1 MALFKNMKKTI
12 KYIVSA
18 ALSLV
23 VFASCEN
30 KENRQHALVPVSD
43 LVSLMRDYSVMSS
56 DERAAA
62 YDADS
67 TAVKAFMLTLGVDE
81 PTDSLLLAWSRSR
94 VVDVFTPDVD
104 SVFQDRN
111 IVGQT
116 LGMILENAAEH
127 GLGLQERKYA
137 AVIYGRPESVLFVD
151 SVMLIALNHYLG
163 ADYQGYSHLP
173 HYQRAVK
180 TPEQLPYDLAEALVA
195 TEYPFEEGENTTLL
209 SRMLYEGALAFAKK
223 RLVDA
228 SSPAPA
234 LGYDEDTYQSLL
246 KSERDIWRAL
256 IENRLL
262 YDISPT
268 TARKLLLPG
277 PDVNLGNMNVPSRAG
292 RFIGYRIVESYMRQY
307 PEATLPE
314 LLSSSFCG
322 ATVPLES
329 YLQ

>member
-1 MALFKNMKKTI
+1 MKKTI

-18 ALSLV
+18 ALLLV

-81 PTDSLLLAWSRSR
+81 PTDSLLLAWSSSR
-94 VVDVFTPDVD
+94 AVEVFTPDVD
-104 SVFQDRN
+104 SVFPDRN
-111 IVGQT
+111 IVGKT
-116 LGMILENAAEH
+116 LGMIIDNAASLD
-127 GLGLQERKYA
+127 LGLPKRRYA
-137 AVIYGRPESVLFVD
+137 AVVYGRPESVLFVD

-163 ADYQGYSHLP
+163 ADYPGYSHLP

-180 TPEQLPYDLAEALVA
+180 TPEQLPYDISEALVA
-195 TEYPFEEGENTTLL
+195 TEYPYEEGESATLL
-209 SRMLYEGALAFAKK
+209 SRMLYEGALALAKT

-228 SSPAPA
+228 SSPATA
-234 LGYDEDTYQSLL
+234 LGYDEDTYQRLL
-246 KSERDIWRAL
+246 KTEGDIWRTL
-256 IENRLL
+256 VENRLL

-268 TARKLLLPG
+268 TSRKLLSPG

-292 RFIGYRIVESYMRQY
+292 RFIGYRIVESYMRKH
-307 PEATLPE
+307 PETTLSE
-314 LLSSSFCG
+314 LLSLSFYG
-322 ATVPLES
+322 TTVPLES

>member
-1 MALFKNMKKTI
+1 MKKTI

-30 KENRQHALVPVSD
+30 KENRQHAPVPVCD
-43 LVSLMRDYSVMSS
+43 LVSLMRDYSGMSS

-81 PTDSLLLAWSRSR
+81 PTDSLLLAWSSSR
-94 VVDVFTPDVD
+94 AVEVFTPDVD
-104 SVFQDRN
+104 SVFPDRN
-111 IVGQT
+111 IVGKT
-116 LGMILENAAEH
+116 LGMIIDNAASLD
-127 GLGLQERKYA
+127 LGLPKRRYA
-137 AVIYGRPESVLFVD
+137 AVVYGRPESVLFVD

-163 ADYQGYSHLP
+163 ADYPGYSHLP

-180 TPEQLPYDLAEALVA
+180 TPEQLPYDISEALVA
-195 TEYPFEEGENTTLL
+195 TEYPYEEGESATLL
-209 SRMLYEGALAFAKK
+209 SRMLYEGALALAKT

-228 SSPAPA
+228 SSPATA
-234 LGYDEDTYQSLL
+234 LGYDEDTYQRLL
-246 KSERDIWRAL
+246 KTEGDIWRTL
-256 IENRLL
+256 VENRLL

-268 TARKLLLPG
+268 TSRKLLSPG
-277 PDVNLGNMNVPSRAG
+277 PDVNLGNMNFPSCLG
-292 RFIGYRIVESYMRQY
+292 RFIGYRIVESYMRKH
-307 PEATLPE
+307 PETTLPE
-314 LLSSSFCG
+314 LLSLSFYG
-322 ATVPLES
+322 TTVPLES

>member
-1 MALFKNMKKTI
+1 MKKTI
-12 KYIVSA
+12 KYVVSA

-30 KENRQHALVPVSD
+30 KENRQHAPVPVCD
-43 LVSLMRDYSVMSS
+43 LVSLMRDYSGMSS

-81 PTDSLLLAWSRSR
+81 PTDSLLLAWSSSR
-94 VVDVFTPDVD
+94 AVEVFTPDVD
-104 SVFQDRN
+104 SVFPDRN
-111 IVGQT
+111 IVGKT
-116 LGMILENAAEH
+116 LGMIIDNAASLDP
-127 GLGLQERKYA
+127 GLPKRRYA
-137 AVIYGRPESVLFVD
+137 AVVYGRPESVLFVD

-163 ADYQGYSHLP
+163 ADYPGYSHLP

-180 TPEQLPYDLAEALVA
+180 TPEQLPYDISEALVA
-195 TEYPFEEGENTTLL
+195 TEYPYEEGESATLL
-209 SRMLYEGALAFAKK
+209 SRMLYEGALALAKT

-228 SSPAPA
+228 SSPATA
-234 LGYDEDTYQSLL
+234 LGYDEDTYQRLL
-246 KSERDIWRAL
+246 KTEGDIWRTL

-268 TARKLLLPG
+268 TSRKLLSPG
-277 PDVNLGNMNVPSRAG
+277 PDVNLGNINVPSRAG
-292 RFIGYRIVESYMRQY
+292 RFIGYCIVESYMRKH
-307 PEATLPE
+307 PETTLSE
-314 LLSSSFCG
+314 LLSLSFYG
-322 ATVPLES
+322 TTVPLES